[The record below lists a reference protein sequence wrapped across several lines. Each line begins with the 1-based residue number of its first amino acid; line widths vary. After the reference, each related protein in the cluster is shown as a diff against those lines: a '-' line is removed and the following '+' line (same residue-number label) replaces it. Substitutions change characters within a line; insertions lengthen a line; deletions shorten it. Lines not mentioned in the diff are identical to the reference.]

1 MYLVNALNIHPC
13 EMMVIEFYTFMKKIT
28 IYVLGPELD
37 ELPRTRRKLTEPV
50 PEEDVPAEFPP
61 LPPKNKKKDNH
72 GCDGKIK
79 KL

>member
-1 MYLVNALNIHPC
+1 
-13 EMMVIEFYTFMKKIT
+13 
-28 IYVLGPELD
+28 
-37 ELPRTRRKLTEPV
+37 V

-61 LPPKNKKKDNH
+61 LPQKNKKEDNH